1 MYLFPYLV
9 CVRTRVRAC
18 VCVCVCVCG
27 AGLIVP
33 GGKVDM
39 LFTAYGFGKEDVED
53 DDDGAFDM
61 MGDGDGA
68 MMMDSDED
76 ED

>member
-1 MYLFPYLV
+1 M
-9 CVRTRVRAC
+9 RAC
-18 VCVCVCVCG
+18 VCVCVRARSVLV
-27 AGLIVP
+27 GLIVP

>member
-1 MYLFPYLV
+1 M
-9 CVRTRVRAC
+9 
-18 VCVCVCVCG
+18 
-27 AGLIVP
+27 P